1 MTEETLRRAN
11 ALNAEIGR
19 IESFLTA
26 CKNNYFIRLFNKP
39 KRMGVTVSDYMREI
53 QYFELTREQREKV
66 IKMLQ
71 EEYDLKRK
79 EIEQLKGGAE

>member
-11 ALNAEIGR
+11 ALKAEIGR

-39 KRMGVTVSDYMREI
+39 KRIGVTVSDYMREI
-53 QYFELTREQREKV
+53 KYFELTREQREKF

-79 EIEQLKGGAE
+79 EFEQLKGGAE

>member
-11 ALNAEIGR
+11 ALKAEIER

-26 CKNNYFIRLFNKP
+26 CKNNYFIRLFKKP

-53 QYFELTREQREKV
+53 QYFELTREQREKF

-79 EIEQLKGGAE
+79 EFEQLKGGAV